1 MQLNASM
8 NLEETN
14 NIRLRPASRTTTR
27 QVTKRKQVQPVH
39 PLYALPRESDAG
51 TLAGHKKHHVN

>member
-8 NLEETN
+8 NPEETN
-14 NIRLRPASRTTTR
+14 NIRLRPASRTTT
-27 QVTKRKQVQPVH
+27 QQATKRKQVQPVH

-51 TLAGHKKHHVN
+51 TFCKNK